1 VTTPPD
7 PQQPG
12 GYAYNPYAVP
22 ARPAQPNPPSE
33 PPAGRPVIV
42 IAAVVLL
49 ILGAVP
55 LVLVGALLLL
65 GGEQVRGSITPELL
79 GQTGLTVEQIITL
92 LRVIGAVALALG
104 LLHIGFAG
112 TALMGRQWGRVVA
125 TVTAALVAVVLVI
138 IPIGLGIALAA
149 LVAVVVGAVLL
160 YVGPA
165 RGYFANPRR

>member
-1 VTTPPD
+1 MPPD

-22 ARPAQPNPPSE
+22 ARPAESGPSPE
-33 PPAGRPVIV
+33 PPAKRPVTV

-55 LVLVGALLLL
+55 LVLVGVVLLL
-65 GGEQVRGSITPELL
+65 GGDDARAAITPELL
-79 GQTGLTVEQIITL
+79 EQTGLTVEQIITG
-92 LRVIGAVALALG
+92 LRVIGVVALALG
-104 LLHIGFAG
+104 LLHMGFAV
-112 TALMGRQWGRVVA
+112 TAFLGLGWGRVVV
-125 TVTAALVAVVLVI
+125 TVTAVLVAVLLVV
-138 IPIGLGIALAA
+138 IPIGLPLALG
-149 LVAVVVGAVLL
+149 AVVATVVGVVLL

>member
-1 VTTPPD
+1 MPPD

-22 ARPAQPNPPSE
+22 ARPAQPGPAYE
-33 PPAGRPVIV
+33 PPAGRPVMV

-65 GGEQVRGSITPELL
+65 GGDDARAAVTPELL
-79 GQTGLTVEQIITL
+79 EQTGLTVEQIITG
-92 LRVIGAVALALG
+92 LRVIGVVALVLG
-104 LLHIGFAG
+104 LLHIGFAVAAFIG
-112 TALMGRQWGRVVA
+112 LGWGRVVA
-125 TVTAALVAVVLVI
+125 TVTAALVAVLLVV
-138 IPIGLGIALAA
+138 IPIGLGIALGA

>member
-1 VTTPPD
+1 MPPD

-22 ARPAQPNPPSE
+22 ARPAQPGPPAE
-33 PPAGRPVIV
+33 PRAGRPVTV

-49 ILGAVP
+49 ILGALP

-65 GGEQVRGSITPELL
+65 GGDDARGAITPELL
-79 GQTGLTVEQIITL
+79 EQTGLTVEQIVTG
-92 LRVIGAVALALG
+92 LRVIGVVALALG
-104 LLHIGFAG
+104 LLHIGFALAAFLG
-112 TALMGRQWGRVVA
+112 LGWARIVV
-125 TVTAALVAVVLVI
+125 TVTAALVAVLLVV
-138 IPIGLGIALAA
+138 IPIGLGIALGA

-165 RGYFANPRR
+165 RGYFASPRR

>member
-22 ARPAQPNPPSE
+22 ARPAQPGRPAE
-33 PPAGRPVIV
+33 PPTGRPATV

-49 ILGAVP
+49 VLGTVP

-65 GGEQVRGSITPELL
+65 GGGNARAAITPELL
-79 GQTGLTVEQIITL
+79 EQTGRTVEQIVTG
-92 LRVIGAVALALG
+92 LRVIAVVALALG
-104 LLHIGFAG
+104 LLHTGFAV
-112 TALMGRQWGRVVA
+112 AAFMGLRWGRVVV
-125 TVTAALVAVVLVI
+125 TVTAVLVAVLLVV
-138 IPIGLGIALAA
+138 IPIGLGIAVGA
-149 LVAVVVGAVLL
+149 LVAVVAGAVLL